1 MIGSPLPIALTMGEP
16 AGIGG
21 ELTLRAWLDRKQL
34 GLPTFFAVDDVARLK
49 ALAGRLGWDVPIAE
63 IGDPD
68 DAADR
73 FDDALPVLANPIP
86 GSVVPG
92 QPDPKNATAVIDAI
106 RIGADLVI
114 AGKAGALVTN
124 PVHKK
129 TLYDGGFPH
138 PGHTEFLAELAGG
151 VRSVMML
158 TCPGLRVIPVTGHVP
173 LVDAISKLSSAEIVE
188 VVTITDAALRRDFG
202 IEVPHLMIAALN
214 PHAGEDGSLGPEEE
228 AIIRPAIDELKKR
241 GLSVSG
247 PAPADTLFHERAR
260 EAYDAAI
267 CMHHDQA
274 LIPLK
279 TIDFHNGVNVTLG
292 LPFVR
297 TSPDHGTAFEIAGM
311 GVADVTSLAAALT
324 MARDIVAC
332 RSDGRRSQRTALA

>member
-1 MIGSPLPIALTMGEP
+1 MTGLPPPIALTMGEP

-21 ELTLRAWLDRKQL
+21 ELTLRAWLDRARL
-34 GLPTFFAVDDVARLK
+34 GLPVFFAIDDVARLT

-63 IGDPD
+63 IADPSG
-68 DAADR
+68 AAER
-73 FDDALPVLANPIP
+73 FDSALPVISNPIP

-92 QPDPKNATAVIDAI
+92 QPDPKNAATVIEAI
-106 RIGADLVI
+106 RRAVDLVTT
-114 AGKAGALVTN
+114 GQAGALVTN

-151 VRSVMML
+151 VRSAMML
-158 TCPGLRVIPVTGHVP
+158 TCPGLRVIPVTGHVS
-173 LVDAISKLSSAEIVE
+173 LVDAIAKLSSAEIVE
-188 VVTITDAALRRDFG
+188 VGMIADAALRRDFG
-202 IEVPHLMIAALN
+202 IEVPHLMVAALN
-214 PHAGEDGSLGPEEE
+214 PHGGEDGSLGPEEE
-228 AIIRPAIDELKKR
+228 SIIRPAIDELKKR

-247 PAPADTLFHERAR
+247 PAPADTLFHARAR

-279 TIDFHNGVNVTLG
+279 TIDFHNGVNITLG

-311 GVADVTSLAAALT
+311 GVADVTSLAAAIA

-332 RSDGRRSQRTALA
+332 RGGGRRIQRTALA

>member
-1 MIGSPLPIALTMGEP
+1 MNGSPLPIALTMGEP

-21 ELTLRAWLDRKQL
+21 ELTLRAWLDRARRDVPK
-34 GLPTFFAVDDVARLK
+34 FFAIDDVARLT

-68 DAADR
+68 EAMDQ
-73 FDDALPVLANPIP
+73 FDDALPVVALPIP

-92 QPDPKNATAVIDAI
+92 QPDPKNSGAVIEAI
-106 RIGADLVI
+106 RKAVGFVTT
-114 AGKAGALVTN
+114 GEAGALVTN

-158 TCPGLRVIPVTGHVP
+158 TCPGLRVIPVSGHVP
-173 LVDAISKLSSAEIVE
+173 LVEAIAKLSSKEIVD
-188 VVTITDAALRRDFG
+188 VVTITDSALRSDFG
-202 IEVPHLMIAALN
+202 IEVPHLMVAALN
-214 PHAGEDGSLGPEEE
+214 PHGGEDGALGPEENS
-228 AIIRPAIDELKKR
+228 IIRPAIDELKKR

-260 EAYDAAI
+260 QGYDAAI

-311 GVADVTSLAAALT
+311 GVADVTSLAAALR

-332 RSDGRRSQRTALA
+332 RSTARGIQRTALA

>member
-1 MIGSPLPIALTMGEP
+1 MNGSPLPIALTMGEP

-21 ELTLRAWLDRKQL
+21 ELTLRAWLDRERL
-34 GLPTFFAVDDVARLK
+34 GLPLFFAIDDVARLK
-49 ALAGRLGWDVPIAE
+49 ALAGRLGWDVPIADISGPGE
-63 IGDPD
+63 
-68 DAADR
+68 AEAR
-73 FDDALPVLANPIP
+73 FGNALPVVAMPIP

-92 QPDPKNATAVIDAI
+92 QPDPKNATAVVDAI
-106 RIGADLVI
+106 RKGVELVT

-129 TLYDGGFPH
+129 TLYDGGFTH
-138 PGHTEFLAELAGG
+138 PGHTEFLAELGGG

-173 LVDAISKLSSAEIVE
+173 LVDAIAKLSSAEIVD
-188 VVTITDAALRRDFG
+188 VVSITESALRQDFG
-202 IEVPHLMIAALN
+202 IEVPHLMVAALN
-214 PHAGEDGSLGPEEE
+214 PHGGEDGALGPEEE
-228 AIIRPAIDELKKR
+228 SIIRPAIDELKKR
-241 GLSVSG
+241 GISVSG

-311 GVADVTSLAAALT
+311 GVADVTSLAAALV

-332 RSDGRRSQRTALA
+332 RSRGRRMQRTALA